1 MEDMKAEHKKRVA
14 QLQAANPIED
24 MRLIRSATLDEWAG
38 LPKRADQRLP
48 ERNMVAHGGRIMLDV
63 DAIQT
68 HEAHQPERATAW
80 KEAFKKKYGL
90 PYEWV
95 LPGLHSIPDPIITT
109 MDRRASV
116 CVMRHW
122 QQKTDLQK
130 DMIRCAN
137 SINIAWWERKEKAL
151 EEPAIIAL
159 LKELDECWTKGQCE
173 WMMALV

>member
-1 MEDMKAEHKKRVA
+1 
-14 QLQAANPIED
+14 
-24 MRLIRSATLDEWAG
+24 
-38 LPKRADQRLP
+38 
-48 ERNMVAHGGRIMLDV
+48 
-63 DAIQT
+63 
-68 HEAHQPERATAW
+68 
-80 KEAFKKKYGL
+80 
-90 PYEWV
+90 
-95 LPGLHSIPDPIITT
+95 